1 MRDEGWQARLAEQV
15 EERREW
21 AEGRSRPW
29 WVYADGLFRDL
40 FAEGDDR
47 HAIDRTLYAMRMA
60 VPRGPTDR
68 ETCSAYHLGGIE
80 YLVADEEDMPAVMR
94 CVRMSRYHGRY
105 RKAGIPRDDPEY
117 REYRF

>member
-1 MRDEGWQARLAEQV
+1 MRDESWQAALSRQV

-21 AEGRSRPW
+21 AEEQPRPW

-47 HAIDRTLYAMRMA
+47 IAVERALYGMRMA

-68 ETCSAYHLGGIE
+68 ETCSSYHLGGIE
-80 YLVADEEDMPAVMR
+80 YLVAEESDMPAVMR
-94 CVRMSRYHGRY
+94 CVRMSGYHGHY
-105 RKAGIPRDDPEY
+105 RRSGERKEHK
-117 REYRF
+117 F

>member
-1 MRDEGWQARLAEQV
+1 MRGESWQARLRQQV

-21 AEGRSRPW
+21 AERQSRPW

-47 HAIDRTLYAMRMA
+47 HVIDRTLYGMRLA

-68 ETCSAYHLGGIE
+68 ESCSVYHLDGVE
-80 YLVADEEDMPAVMR
+80 YLVAEESDMPAVMR
-94 CVRMSRYHGRY
+94 CVRLTGLHGFY
-105 RKAGIPRDDPEY
+105 RKAGET

>member
-1 MRDEGWQARLAEQV
+1 MRDEGWQSALQRQV
-15 EERREW
+15 EERRER
-21 AEGRSRPW
+21 AKERPRPW

-47 HAIDRTLYAMRMA
+47 HVIDRTLYGMRMA
-60 VPRGPTDR
+60 VPREPTDR
-68 ETCSAYHLGGIE
+68 ETCFAYHLDGIE

-94 CVRMSRYHGRY
+94 CVRMSGYHGRY
-105 RKAGIPRDDPEY
+105 RKAGEE

>member
-1 MRDEGWQARLAEQV
+1 MRDESWQAELSRQV

-21 AEGRSRPW
+21 AERQPRPW

-47 HAIDRTLYAMRMA
+47 IAVDRTLYGMRLA

-68 ETCSAYHLGGIE
+68 ETCSVYHLDGVE

-94 CVRMSRYHGRY
+94 CVRLTGLHGTY
-105 RKAGIPRDDPEY
+105 RKAGTDK
-117 REYRF
+117 EYRF